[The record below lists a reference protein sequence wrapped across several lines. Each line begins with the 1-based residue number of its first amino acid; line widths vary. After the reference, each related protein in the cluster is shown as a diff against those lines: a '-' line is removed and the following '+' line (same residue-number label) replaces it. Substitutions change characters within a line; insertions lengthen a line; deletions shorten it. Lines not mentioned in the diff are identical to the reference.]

1 MNRFKKLGFAG
12 LLLLIALGLFL
23 NGSPQAQDEAASE
36 VLVLHSY
43 HQGYKWTDDITAG
56 IESILGDDETINLQI
71 EYMDTKR
78 IADQAYL
85 DQLLELYKQKFEN
98 RQFDVIISSDN
109 NAFDFLIQHRDS
121 LFPGTPVVFSGVNFF
136 TESML
141 EGQNLFTGVNEDAS
155 IRGGFEI
162 ALQLHPD
169 TTQIV
174 VVNDTT
180 TTGQRMHEKLI
191 EVIPEF
197 EGEIEF
203 TLLEDVTM
211 AEVRQTVSNLPPDS
225 LVFYTLF
232 FRDEN
237 GQFFEYDESIALI
250 AEASAVPVYGTWD
263 FSLGYGIVG
272 GLLTSGFFQG
282 EEAAVIAERILEG
295 ESADDIPV
303 VLESPNRYM
312 FDYQQLAQWDISTSD
327 LPAGSIIINEP
338 TSFFSRYRNLILG
351 GAGSVVVLIV
361 FNAILLRANYRRRQA
376 ESALQTSNTELEEI
390 RQTLEQR
397 VQQRTQR
404 LEQRATQLEATTEIT
419 SVTTSV
425 LDLEELLD
433 KVVNLIRDRFDL
445 YYVGLFLLNE
455 DKTYAVLRAGTGLAG
470 QEMLAQGHQ
479 LAASATSMIGQCI
492 RLGEAQ
498 IALDV
503 GQQAV
508 RFDNPHLPETR
519 SELALPLLSRGE
531 IIGALSVQSVEEA
544 AFDQSDI
551 TILQTMANQIA
562 VAISN
567 AQLFAETQNALA
579 EMEQIQQRYLRE
591 AWQRYTQGK
600 RSTGYQRI
608 DETIIPLSGDTSVE
622 VQEALAQKRPVVVP
636 ARKQDGDG
644 DSTSSTLV
652 VPLILR
658 DQPIGAVGF
667 KHPSGGNQWNQDD
680 INTAQA
686 LAEQLA
692 LAADNLRLLE
702 ETQQRAARER
712 LVSDVSTQVRET
724 LNIESILQT
733 TVNELYERLGL
744 EKVAVHLATD
754 TDGGK
759 EK

>member
-1 MNRFKKLGFAG
+1 MNRLKKFGLAG
-12 LLLLIALGLFL
+12 LLLIIALGLFL
-23 NGSPQAQDEAASE
+23 NGSSQAQDEAAKE
-36 VLVLHSY
+36 VLILHSY
-43 HQGYKWTDDITAG
+43 HQGYKWTDDITVG
-56 IESILGDDETINLQI
+56 IRSVLGDDDSINLQI

-85 DQLLELYKQKFEN
+85 DQLLELYKQKFED

-109 NAFDFLIQHRDS
+109 NAFDFLINYRDT

-136 TESML
+136 NESML
-141 EGQNLFTGVNEDAS
+141 EGQDLFTGVNEDAS

-162 ALQLHPD
+162 ALQLHPE
-169 TTQIV
+169 TRQIV
-174 VVNDTT
+174 IVNDTT
-180 TTGQRMHEKLI
+180 TTGQRIHQKLI
-191 EVIPEF
+191 EVIPAYQD
-197 EGEIEF
+197 EIDF
-203 TLLEDVTM
+203 VLLEDVTM
-211 AEVRQTVSNLPPDS
+211 AEIRQTVGELPPDS

-232 FRDEN
+232 FRDAN
-237 GQFFEYDESIALI
+237 GQFFEYDESISLI
-250 AEASAVPVYGTWD
+250 TEVSAVPVYGTWD

-282 EEAAVIAERILEG
+282 EEAAAIAERILEG

-312 FDYQQLAQWDISTSD
+312 FDYQQLARWDIATSA

-351 GAGSVVVLIV
+351 GAGAVVALIV
-361 FNAILLRANYRRRQA
+361 FNAVLLTANYRRRQA
-376 ESALQTSNTELEEI
+376 ELALQESNVELEAI

-404 LEQRATQLEATTEIT
+404 LEQRAVQLEATTDIT

-433 KVVNLIRDRFDL
+433 KAVNLIRDRFDL

-455 DKTYAVLRAGTGLAG
+455 DKSYAVLRAGTGLAG

-479 LAASATSMIGQCI
+479 LATNATSMIGQCI

-503 GQQAV
+503 GQEAV
-508 RFDNPHLPETR
+508 RFDNPLLPKTR
-519 SELALPLLSRGE
+519 SELALPLLSRGQ
-531 IIGALSVQSVEEA
+531 IIGALSVQSVEQA

-551 TILQTMANQIA
+551 TILQTMANQVA

-567 AQLFAETQNALA
+567 ARLFAETQEALE
-579 EMEQIQQRYLRE
+579 EMEQIQQRYLSE
-591 AWQRYTQGK
+591 AWKSYTRDK
-600 RSTGYQRI
+600 RSTGYQRVN
-608 DETIIPLSGDTSVE
+608 ETIVPLSSDTSVE
-622 VQEALAQKRPVVVP
+622 VQEALTKRKPVVVP
-636 ARKQDGDG
+636 AGKQQDDGDG
-644 DSTSSTLV
+644 ASSTLI

-667 KHPSGGNQWNQDD
+667 KHPRGGQNWNRDD

-686 LAEQLA
+686 LAEQLT

-702 ETQQRAARER
+702 ETQQRAARDR

-724 LNIESILQT
+724 LNIETILQT

-744 EKVAVHLATD
+744 EKVAVHLAAD
-754 TDGGK
+754 SDGGK
-759 EK
+759 EE

>member
-1 MNRFKKLGFAG
+1 MNRLKKLGFAG
-12 LLLLIALGLFL
+12 LLLIVALGLFL
-23 NGSPQAQDEAASE
+23 NESSQAQGQAAKE
-36 VLVLHSY
+36 VLILHSY

-56 IESILGDDETINLQI
+56 IRSVLGDDDSINLQI

-85 DQLLELYKQKFEN
+85 DQLLELYKQKFEG
-98 RQFDVIISSDN
+98 RQFDVVISSDN
-109 NAFDFLIQHRDS
+109 NAFDFLIDHRDT

-141 EGQNLFTGVNEDAS
+141 EGQDLFTGVNEDAS

-180 TTGQRMHEKLI
+180 ATGKRIHQKLLEI
-191 EVIPEF
+191 IPDF
-197 EGEIEF
+197 QDQVDF
-203 TLLEDVTM
+203 VLLEDLTM
-211 AEVRQTVSNLPPDS
+211 AEVRQAVGDLPPDS

-232 FRDEN
+232 LRDES
-237 GQFFEYDESIALI
+237 GQFFEYDESISLI
-250 AEASAVPVYGTWD
+250 AEASTVPVYGTWD

-282 EEAAVIAERILEG
+282 EEAAAIAERILEG

-351 GAGSVVVLIV
+351 GTGAVVALIV
-361 FNAILLRANYRRRQA
+361 FNAVLLTANYRRRQA
-376 ESALQTSNTELEEI
+376 ELALQESNVELEAI

-404 LEQRATQLEATTEIT
+404 LEQRAVQLEATTDIT

-433 KVVNLIRDRFDL
+433 KAVNLIRDRFDL
-445 YYVGLFLLNE
+445 YYVGLFLIDE
-455 DKTYAVLRAGTGLAG
+455 DKTYALLRAGTGLAG

-479 LAASATSMIGQCI
+479 LATNATSMIGQSI

-503 GQQAV
+503 GKEAV
-508 RFDNPHLPETR
+508 RFDNPLLPKTR
-519 SELALPLLSRGE
+519 SELALPLLSRGQ
-531 IIGALSVQSVEEA
+531 IIGALSVQSVEQA

-551 TILQTMANQIA
+551 TILQTMANQVA

-567 AQLFAETQNALA
+567 ARLFEETQEALE

-591 AWQRYTQGK
+591 AWESYTRDK
-600 RSTGYQRI
+600 RSTGYQRVN
-608 DETIIPLSGDTSVE
+608 ETIVPLSSDMSVE
-622 VQEALAQKRPVVVP
+622 VQEALAKRRPVVVP
-636 ARKQDGDG
+636 AGEQQEDGDG
-644 DSTSSTLV
+644 ASSTLV

-667 KHPSGGNQWNQDD
+667 KHPRGGDHWNRED

-686 LAEQLA
+686 LAEQLT

-702 ETQQRAARER
+702 ETQQRAARDR

-724 LNIESILQT
+724 LNIETILQT

-744 EKVAVHLATD
+744 EKVAVHLAAD
-754 TDGGK
+754 TDRG
-759 EK
+759 EE